1 MTVVL
6 LVIAEEGVS
15 QGSMAEED
23 CFAARALICLHVN
36 VPAGCA
42 AGTHMLLTR

>member
-6 LVIAEEGVS
+6 LVIAEEGVR

-23 CFAARALICLHVN
+23 CFAAHALICLHVD
-36 VPAGCA
+36 VPAGHA
-42 AGTHMLLTR
+42 AGNHMLRMR

>member
-6 LVIAEEGVS
+6 LVIAEEGES

-23 CFAARALICLHVN
+23 CFAARTLICLQVD
-36 VPAGCA
+36 VPEGRA

>member
-23 CFAARALICLHVN
+23 CFAACALICLHVE